1 MVNKGWYFL
10 ALVVLCYAA
19 LAFFDVGMAAS
30 GLNRSSSL
38 LVKILPVFLFVFG
51 VMIIT
56 NYFVSGKKVKKYLG
70 KTSGWRKWLIAIFA
84 GILSMGPI
92 YMWYPLL
99 RDLQK
104 QGASNGFLAAFLY
117 NRAVKPFLLP
127 IMIFYFGLGFTFLL
141 TVLMIAAS
149 VLNGFIFEALY
160 PKLDG

>member
-10 ALVVLCYAA
+10 ALVVFGYAV
-19 LAFFDVGMAAS
+19 LAFYDIGTAAS

-51 VMIIT
+51 VMVIT

-70 KTSGWRKWLIAIFA
+70 KTSGWRKWLIAIFG

-99 RDLQK
+99 GDLQK

-149 VLNGFIFEALY
+149 VLNGFILEALY